1 MTKKFE
7 ENKTA
12 PVCEILDNL
21 VEKGEC
27 VCMVCASNTPDVTFE
42 ITQKA
47 STLKSLR
54 LCDKD
59 IVNVLSALYDFPKNK
74 IKEVLFKL

>member
-1 MTKKFE
+1 
-7 ENKTA
+7 
-12 PVCEILDNL
+12 
-21 VEKGEC
+21 
-27 VCMVCASNTPDVTFE
+27 MVCASNTPDVTFE